1 MDVVGLHV
9 RFKVLFRYGFNIL
22 RLLFIYL
29 FFALVELFIN
39 SVEFPNKSMCKK
51 SFVFYDDCFFQ
62 KDKLLQTGNVKFSS
76 LSVFVWL

>member
-22 RLLFIYL
+22 RLLFVYL

-39 SVEFPNKSMCKK
+39 SVEFPNKSMCKNPLY
-51 SFVFYDDCFFQ
+51 SMMTVFFQ
-62 KDKLLQTGNVKFSS
+62 KDNLLHSGNVKFSS